1 MQASPE
7 PAVGRVGDPL
17 RAARLLRLAAVIGLA
32 LGAAGAAGLSLV
44 SYATLRQH
52 VDRFAVEGEA
62 GITADEFDL
71 VVLRLRLLAVA
82 LAAAAVVLVRF
93 GGRVDALGTR
103 VLEDWAGALRTA
115 PRRSVALLRAQTLL
129 FVVAA
134 AAVVVAAAALRIEF
148 LDVPLRYDEATTY
161 VNFVSDPLYVSLSDY
176 STPNNHPLHTAL
188 AKVAVTVFGNSPT
201 AIRLPALLAGLALV
215 QAVLALG
222 WMLYGRTAGL
232 VAAALT
238 AVSST
243 LVEYS
248 TNARGYTLVAL
259 FTATGLLAAI
269 RILAGGGAGAWAA
282 LVASCALGAFAV
294 PVMLYAFGGI
304 LLWLAVSWLLA
315 GRSRRELWRRLA
327 LCVGATGILTGL
339 LYAPIL
345 VASGPTSL
353 ASNEF
358 VDSRTWGAFVDGVPD
373 HAADTAK
380 VWVRDLPA
388 VAGILLGLVLLG
400 SLVLTPRLSRF
411 PFPPLAGLAAWA
423 IPVVLAQR
431 VVPYTRVWLFALPV
445 AIVTVSGAFAPV
457 LDRARRIRAPELVTA
472 LILAGG
478 AAFVITEDT
487 VRTSRETGALLDA
500 EPVARLLATMLRPGD
515 TIVAPGSDT
524 ILQYYLARRGV
535 DGAPLYDTDR
545 RKRVFLVVNTLGGQ
559 TLDDLLAESGLGADS
574 EPALVRSWPS
584 AELYVVRA
592 GG

>member
-1 MQASPE
+1 
-7 PAVGRVGDPL
+7 VRGRTKH
-17 RAARLLRLAAVIGLA
+17 RAHPRKRMNARVPRLAAVVGLV

-44 SYATLRQH
+44 SYATLHAR

-62 GITADEFDL
+62 GITSDEFDL

-82 LAAAAVVLVRF
+82 LAAGAVVLLLF
-93 GGRVDALGTR
+93 GGRVDELTGR
-103 VLEDWAGALRTA
+103 VLSDWSDALRTA
-115 PRRSVALLRAQTLL
+115 PRRGVALLRAQTVL

-134 AAVVVAAAALRIEF
+134 AAVFVVAAALRVAF

-188 AKVAVTVFGNSPT
+188 AKVAVTIFGNSPT

-215 QAVLALG
+215 PAVLALG

-232 VAAALT
+232 VAAAFT

-243 LVEYS
+243 LVEYA
-248 TNARGYTLVAL
+248 TNARGYSLVAL

-269 RILAGGGAGAWAA
+269 RILSGGGAGAWAA
-282 LVASCALGAFAV
+282 LVASGALGAFAV

-304 LLWLAVSWLLA
+304 LVWLAVSWLLT
-315 GRSRRELWRRLA
+315 GRDRRELWRRLA
-327 LCVGATGILTGL
+327 LCIGATGILTGL

-358 VDSRTWGAFVDGVPD
+358 VESRTWSAFVDGVPD
-373 HAADTAK
+373 HLSDTAR

-388 VAGILLGLVLLG
+388 AAGILLGLVLLV

-445 AIVTVSGAFAPV
+445 AIVTAAGALAP
-457 LDRARRIRAPELVTA
+457 LFDRARRIRGPELATA

-478 AAFVITEDT
+478 AALVLTEDT

-500 EPVARLLATMLRPGD
+500 EPVARVLAAMLRPGD
-515 TIVAPGSDT
+515 TIVATGSDT
-524 ILQYYLARRGV
+524 ILQYYLGRQGV
-535 DGAPLYDTDR
+535 DGAPLYDSDR
-545 RKRVFLVVNTLGGQ
+545 GERVFVVVNTLGGQ

-574 EPALVRSWPS
+574 EPTLLRSWPS
-584 AELYVVRA
+584 AKLYVVRT

>member
-7 PAVGRVGDPL
+7 PAVGRVGAPS
-17 RAARLLRLAAVIGLA
+17 RRARLLRLVAVVGLA

-44 SYATLRQH
+44 SYETLREH

-82 LAAAAVVLVRF
+82 LAAGAVLLVRF
-93 GGRVDALGTR
+93 GARVDLLTGRVLS
-103 VLEDWAGALRTA
+103 DWSDALRTA
-115 PRRSVALLRAQTLL
+115 PRRGVALLRAQTIL
-129 FVVAA
+129 FLASA
-134 AAVVVAAAALRIEF
+134 AAVLVAAAALRIAF

-188 AKVAVTVFGNSPT
+188 AKVAVTVFGSSPT

-215 QAVLALG
+215 PAVLALG

-232 VAAALT
+232 VAAAFT

-259 FTATGLLAAI
+259 FTATGLLAAG
-269 RILAGGGAGAWAA
+269 RILSGGGAGAWAV
-282 LVASCALGAFAV
+282 LVTSGALGAFAV

-304 LLWLAVSWLLA
+304 LVWLAVSWLLA
-315 GRSRRELWRRLA
+315 GRARGVLWRRLA
-327 LCVGATGILTGL
+327 LCLGSTGVLTGL

-358 VDSRTWGAFVDGVPD
+358 IESRSWSAFADGIPD
-373 HAADTAK
+373 HLADTAE
-380 VWVRDLPA
+380 VWVRDLPSA
-388 VAGILLGLVLLG
+388 VGVLLGLVLLV
-400 SLVLTPRLSRF
+400 SLLLTPWLSRF

-445 AIVTVSGAFAPV
+445 AIVTVSGALAPL
-457 LDRARRIRAPELVTA
+457 LDRARRIRAPEVATA

-478 AAFVITEDT
+478 AAFVLGEDT

-500 EPVARLLATMLRPGD
+500 ESVASTLAAMLRPGD
-515 TIVAPGSDT
+515 TIVATGSDT
-524 ILQYYLARRGV
+524 ILQYYLERRGV

-545 RKRVFLVVNTLGGQ
+545 GERVFIVVNTLGGQ
-559 TLDDLLAESGLGADS
+559 TLGDLVSESDLGAGS
-574 EPALVRSWPS
+574 EPTPARSWPS
-584 AELYVVRA
+584 AELYVVRT
-592 GG
+592 GS